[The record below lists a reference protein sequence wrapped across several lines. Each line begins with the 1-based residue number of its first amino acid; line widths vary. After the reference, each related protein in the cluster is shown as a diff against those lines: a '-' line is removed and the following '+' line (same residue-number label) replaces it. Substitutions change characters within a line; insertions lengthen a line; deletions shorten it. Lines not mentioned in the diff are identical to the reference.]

1 MNQERFSLHNP
12 MPDQVS
18 AYVPVSEQKRGDLR
32 DTQTSS
38 VSQEQQEYLDT
49 LLILVSALEEQRVL
63 LGD

>member
-1 MNQERFSLHNP
+1 MNQERYALHNP

-18 AYVPVSEQKRGDLR
+18 AYVSVFEQKRGGPR
-32 DTQTSS
+32 DTQISS